1 MVRSDFQC
9 VKEGHP
15 EHHFSDAF
23 TRERLLIFGIAVST
37 LIAFGATTFCLST
50 GIFIVFSH
58 LFYIPIILA
67 AYRYPERGVAFA
79 GALAACYLAE
89 VFFFSPGNGL
99 EIANALLRIAMFFV
113 VAVVVSNLSGS
124 LQARESR
131 YRGIFET
138 SGAGIF
144 LFSPDTGKIG
154 EMNRECS
161 AMLGY
166 SECEV
171 PFPEV
176 PAIWPGYPGLAGAL
190 EEGRIEG
197 LDCNLAARDG
207 TPCPVLLSAS
217 LLPGRR
223 EGCVAVT
230 GTAELKQMENRLR
243 RSEETLRVILNTTD
257 VGILLTDPG
266 RRVVEANTAAVRLFG
281 GTGREDLVGRNPY
294 DLIAE
299 RDREAARAYRKLA
312 LRGEGPASGECTF
325 LRLDGTEWP
334 AEISIIRFAQDGAA
348 PGRLVLSLRDI
359 TERRQAEEA
368 MREEYLR
375 LSVVNEVVA
384 AAAASHGLEDLLR
397 VSLAKIVALLGFD
410 HGAVYL
416 MRPGS
421 DTAVLRAQE
430 GTGGTLPAVVRRDDP
445 FYLDFVRA
453 GAVHCIEDF
462 PAKYPGSGVRVLAV
476 VPIPGDDGPVGWI
489 GVGSRVRKTIT
500 RGERGI
506 LFAIGKELGN
516 AVVKGMLQEDLEA
529 ALASANRYLEEANA
543 AAAEVNLYVDILTHD
558 INNANTAAMGYLQMF
573 LESAAE
579 SDGVLVGKSLAAVY
593 QSNEII
599 RNVLTLRKLKSGSGE
614 LELVRLEPV
623 IRGICSYHTDA
634 RIVYDG
640 ADAAVLADDLI
651 SEVFANLIGN
661 AIKFG
666 GPAVEIT
673 ISVREEGEGR
683 VAVTVADTGPGIP
696 DDLKPRL
703 FERNQRG
710 ATKKS
715 GKGLGLFIVRM
726 LVERYGGS
734 VRAGDRIPGNPGE
747 GAAVTFTLPRC
758 LPAAGSG

>member
-1 MVRSDFQC
+1 M
-9 VKEGHP
+9 KEGHP
-15 EHHFSDAF
+15 EHHFSGAF
-23 TRERLLIFGIAVST
+23 TKERLLVSGIAVST
-37 LIAFGATTFCLST
+37 LIAFGVTTFCLFT

-67 AYRYPERGVAFA
+67 AYRYPERGVGFT
-79 GALAACYLAE
+79 GALAAGYLAE
-89 VFFFSPGNGL
+89 VLFFSGNGL

-113 VAVVVSNLSGS
+113 VAVVISSLSGS

-166 SECEV
+166 AEGEV
-171 PFPEV
+171 PEV
-176 PAIWPGYPGLAGAL
+176 SAIWPGYPGLAGAL
-190 EEGRIEG
+190 EEGRVEG
-197 LDCNLAARDG
+197 LDCSLAARDG

-223 EGCVAVT
+223 EGCVVVT
-230 GTAELKQMENRLR
+230 GTAELKRMENRLR

-266 RRVVEANTAAVRLFG
+266 KRIVEANTAAVRLFG
-281 GTGREDLVGRNPY
+281 GAGREDLVGRNPY
-294 DLIAE
+294 DLIAG

-312 LRGEGPASGECTF
+312 LRGEGPASGECMF

-348 PGRLVLSLRDI
+348 PERLVLSLRDI

-368 MREEYLR
+368 MREEYQR
-375 LSVVNEVVA
+375 LSAVNEVVTA
-384 AAAASHGLEDLLR
+384 ATASHRLKDLLR

-421 DTAVLRAQE
+421 DTAVLCARE
-430 GTGGTLPAVVRRDDP
+430 GTSGTLPEVVRRDDP

-462 PAKYPGSGVRVLAV
+462 STRYPGSGIRVLAV
-476 VPIPGDDGPVGWI
+476 VPIPGDDGPAGWI
-489 GVGSRVRKTIT
+489 RVGSRVRETIT
-500 RGERGI
+500 RSERGI
-506 LFAIGKELGN
+506 LLAIGKELGN
-516 AVVKGMLQEDLEA
+516 TVVKGMLQEDLEA

-543 AAAEVNLYVDILTHD
+543 AAAEVNLYMDILTHD
-558 INNANTAAMGYLQMF
+558 INNANTIAMGYLQMY
-573 LESAAE
+573 LESPAE
-579 SDGVLVGKSLAAVY
+579 SDGAIVGKSLAAVY

-599 RNVLTLRKLKSGSGE
+599 RNVLTLRKLKSGSDE
-614 LELVRLEPV
+614 LGPVQLEPV

-634 RIVYDG
+634 RIACNG
-640 ADAAVLADDLI
+640 ADATVLADDLI
-651 SEVFANLIGN
+651 SEVFANLVGN

-666 GPAVEIT
+666 GPTVEIT
-673 ISVREEGEGR
+673 ISVEEGEDR

-710 ATKKS
+710 ETKKS
-715 GKGLGLFIVRM
+715 GKGLGLYIVRM

-734 VRAGDRIPGNPGE
+734 IRAGDRVPGHPEE

-758 LPAAGSG
+758 PPATG